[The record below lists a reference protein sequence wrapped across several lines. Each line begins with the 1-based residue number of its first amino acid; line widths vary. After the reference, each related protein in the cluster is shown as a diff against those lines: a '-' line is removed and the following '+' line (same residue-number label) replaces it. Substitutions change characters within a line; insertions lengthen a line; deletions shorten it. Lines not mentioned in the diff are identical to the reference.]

1 MCDMTTPPTSH
12 CPLHADEPP
21 PPPVPHAPGVW
32 PPGPSVGLTG
42 WGALRRM
49 SRDLLATVAEWQQA
63 FGDVVYL
70 RIWPEHQLVV
80 SDPQLVRE
88 LLVDRHDALIRWEH
102 GMRVFGEVHGHSV
115 LIAEGD
121 AWKDKRHS
129 LQPGFSRASVHAF
142 VPTMVAAA
150 GAAFAQWPRNGEA
163 WPIESAL
170 TSLAMD
176 VIMRMMFSS
185 EIGSDART
193 AEQAAHTLIVSTY
206 TGLYWPM
213 RSPRWVPWKRAT
225 RQAQAMLDGLIER
238 HLQTRLRLARD
249 AWPDDL
255 LSRLLTLHLSDP
267 AAWPLQAVHDECMT
281 TFLAGHDTSA
291 ATLIWWAWCMAANP
305 ATQTAARDEVQ
316 RALQGAQPDPDSLT
330 SLPYLTQTLQETL
343 RLYPSVPVLSSR
355 RSTQAI
361 TLGRWQLPARTMFM
375 VPVQLMHHDPRWFPE
390 PLTFRPERFGPDA
403 PRPPRGAYLPF
414 GAGPRVCLG
423 QHLAMTELT
432 VIAAMLLQRFELNV
446 PHGMTA
452 PRPVLNVSLRPHE
465 PLRLRLSQVG
475 G

>member
-1 MCDMTTPPTSH
+1 MRDMTTSPSSQ
-12 CPLHADEPP
+12 CPFHADEPP
-21 PPPVPHAPGVW
+21 PPVPHAAGVW

-49 SRDLLATVAEWQQA
+49 SHDLLATVAEWQQA

-88 LLVDRHDALIRWEH
+88 LLVNRHDELIRWEH

-121 AWKDKRHS
+121 AWKDKRHT
-129 LQPGFSRASVHAF
+129 LQPGFSRAAVHAF

-150 GAAFAQWPRNGEA
+150 GAAFAGWPQKEEA
-163 WPIESAL
+163 WPIESAI

-185 EIGSDART
+185 EIGSDARM

-213 RSPRWVPWKRAT
+213 SSPRWVPWKRAT
-225 RQAQAMLDGLIER
+225 RRAQAMLDGLIER

-255 LSRLLTLHLSDP
+255 LSRLLKLHLSDP

-305 ATQTAARDEVQ
+305 AAQTAARDEV
-316 RALQGAQPDPDSLT
+316 RRVLQGAEPDADALA

-343 RLYPSVPVLSSR
+343 RLYPAVPVLSSR
-355 RSTQAI
+355 RSTQPF
-361 TLGRWQLPARTMFM
+361 TLGPWQLPAGTMFM

-390 PLTFRPERFGPDA
+390 PMTFRPERFSSDA
-403 PRPPRGAYLPF
+403 PKLPRGAYMPF

-432 VIAAMLLQRFELNV
+432 VIAAVLLQRFELSV
-446 PHGMTA
+446 PQGMKA
-452 PRPVLNVSLRPHE
+452 PRPVLNVSLRPE
-465 PLRLRLSQVG
+465 ALLRLRLSQIAG
-475 G
+475 